1 MPPPPSQPPP
11 RSLQSKPR
19 RVHLVL
25 RDGAEVEGGIFL
37 NDGQALAP
45 YLGSRKGGWVNL
57 VAATWLMP
65 VEETVN
71 HAVLQA
77 DHVMYAYGVE
87 GDVPVNAAQGGVISV
102 RSIEVTLTNDARV
115 RGTLAIADRQRLS
128 DFLHT
133 VGKFIPIVG
142 AVRSDTG
149 QLVGD
154 IALNHSAV
162 RVLRDTAPGGRA
174 TQVFDAR
181 TMGSS
186 AGGLPAVPE
195 GAPRKRASLMMGIPA
210 MDDHM
215 ISHPSSHPPVTTPAP
230 ARQTIPVTP
239 RPGGTPPTGAPVL
252 PSAVTPVSSPVIRAD
267 GPPAAHEKPVRR
279 TTIKGPVVDY
289 VLEVEVPALIE
300 RRSGPRASLGNES
313 RADAPPPRREPLRP
327 SFRLNLDEN
336 AASPIEEFVPEE
348 EETPFSPAV
357 RAIAERAARHWLSLV
372 ADRFGLSP
380 ADPRKLG
387 AEYTTED
394 LWNGI
399 ARANELTVDELAV
412 HVATTFRLPVAHLDK
427 IDPAAIAVLEEK
439 VARQHLVCP
448 VRGDDRKLVVA
459 CADPGDLEAEQAL
472 RFATRRTIEFEIAPP
487 KAVRGAIDWWYSGM
501 APRATVPTPVENPPV
516 T

>member
-1 MPPPPSQPPP
+1 MPPLPSQPPP

-45 YLGSRKGGWVNL
+45 YLGTRKGGWVNL
-57 VAATWLMP
+57 VAATWLVP

-77 DHVMYAYGVE
+77 DHVMYAYGIE
-87 GDVPVNAAQGGVISV
+87 GDVPVQASQGGVLSV

-128 DFLHT
+128 DYLHT

-142 AVRSDTG
+142 ANRVDTG

-174 TQVFDAR
+174 TQVFDAK
-181 TMGSS
+181 TMGTPGAGS
-186 AGGLPAVPE
+186 AAIGE
-195 GAPRKRASLMMGIPA
+195 QSAPRRRASLLMGIPA
-210 MDDHM
+210 IGEHLL
-215 ISHPSSHPPVTTPAP
+215 STPSRSLTPPGGRPVATPRSNATVTPSSITPITT
-230 ARQTIPVTP
+230 
-239 RPGGTPPTGAPVL
+239 
-252 PSAVTPVSSPVIRAD
+252 PVIREGAP
-267 GPPAAHEKPVRR
+267 PPADTQPIRR
-279 TTIKGPVVDY
+279 TTIKGPMVDY
-289 VLEVEVPALIE
+289 VLEIEVTANAE
-300 RRSGPRASLGNES
+300 RRSGPRAMLPPEG
-313 RADAPPPRREPLRP
+313 RADGSAPEVAGPLRP
-327 SFRLNLDEN
+327 SFRLNLDDN
-336 AASPIEEFVPEE
+336 AASPIEEFVPEAV
-348 EETPFSPAV
+348 ETPFSPAV
-357 RAIAERAARHWLSLV
+357 QAIADRVARHWLSLV
-372 ADRFGLSP
+372 ADRFGLSA

-387 AEYTTED
+387 KDYTTED

-412 HVATTFRLPVAHLDK
+412 HVASTFRMAVARLDQ
-427 IDPAAIAVLEEK
+427 IDPAAIGVLDEK

-448 VRGDDRKLVVA
+448 VRADDKRLVLA
-459 CADPGDLEAEQAL
+459 CADPTDLAAEQAL
-472 RFATRRTIEFEIAPP
+472 RFATRRTIEFEVAPP

-501 APRATVPTPVENPPV
+501 APRATTPSSLPTQNPPV
-516 T
+516 A